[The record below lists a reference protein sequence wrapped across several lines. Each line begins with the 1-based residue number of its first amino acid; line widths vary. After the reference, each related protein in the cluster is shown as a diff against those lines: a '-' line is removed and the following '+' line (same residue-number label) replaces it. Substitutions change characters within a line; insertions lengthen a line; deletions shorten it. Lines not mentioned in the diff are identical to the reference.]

1 MKRRRGADRRRR
13 SRTASAETGLTH
25 VEAAARLASGTQVRL
40 IRYSCRTTNGT
51 GAPPAVRLKGRSA
64 KLPGG
69 LVISQPVVGMARSSY
84 GGIAKRIPPLCDAA
98 DYAFDSSALP
108 NWARRGL
115 KY

>member
-13 SRTASAETGLTH
+13 SRTASAETGLTR

-84 GGIAKRIPPLCDAA
+84 GGI
-98 DYAFDSSALP
+98 
-108 NWARRGL
+108 
-115 KY
+115 